1 MEFDAKQKVLVAIY
15 MQYQKDI
22 PDMEQVT
29 AESIGLEKKIF
40 LTALEKLENE
50 SLIRGVK
57 FVRGGGEAL
66 MAFTD
71 HIMMTPYGLNYV
83 ENKLNI
89 QPEKTGLEKMKDI
102 SQKAAAWGWNE
113 AKDFAV
119 KVVSEII
126 QSQANK

>member
-1 MEFDAKQKVLVAIY
+1 MDFDSKQKVLVAIY
-15 MQYQKDI
+15 MEYQKDI
-22 PDMEQVT
+22 PDMEQIT
-29 AESIGLEKKIF
+29 AESVGLGRKVF
-40 LTALEKLENE
+40 LTSLEKLENE
-50 SLIRGVK
+50 SLIRGIK
-57 FVRGGGEAL
+57 FVRGGGETL
-66 MAFTD
+66 MA
-71 HIMMTPYGLNYV
+71 HIGHTMMTPYGLNYV

-89 QPEKTGLEKMKDI
+89 QPEKSGLEKMKDI